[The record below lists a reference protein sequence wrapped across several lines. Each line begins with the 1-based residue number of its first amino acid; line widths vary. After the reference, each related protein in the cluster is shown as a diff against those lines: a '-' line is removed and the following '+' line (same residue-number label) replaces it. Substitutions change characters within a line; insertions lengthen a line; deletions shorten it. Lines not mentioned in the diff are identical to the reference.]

1 MFSDKEEII
10 LGLFQ
15 QIEDSILLLQQW
27 NKDVKEVDDYLLTP
41 EGMKNLAATCMI
53 IEAIGESIKKIDKRT
68 NGELLPLR
76 SDIPWKQVMGMRDHI
91 AHGYFDIDA
100 EVVFQTVQKH
110 LPPLLDAVR
119 FFIAYMM
126 PKHSEKSPEDSTS
139 RF

>member
-1 MFSDKEEII
+1 MVCMCSDKEEFT

-15 QIEDSILLLQQW
+15 QIEESIILLQQW

-76 SDIPWKQVMGMRDHI
+76 SEIPWKRVMGMRDHI

-100 EVVFQTVQKH
+100 EVVFQTVKKN
-110 LPPLLDAVR
+110 LSPLLDAVR
-119 FFIAYMM
+119 FFIAYI
-126 PKHSEKSPEDSTS
+126 EIRE
-139 RF
+139 

>member
-1 MFSDKEEII
+1 MCSDKDEIV

-110 LPPLLDAVR
+110 IPPLLDAIR
-119 FFIAYMM
+119 FFIDYLIQNK
-126 PKHSEKSPEDSTS
+126 PLP
-139 RF
+139 